1 MYTLDSDILAILL
14 AIISFTIPAINAVRE
29 KKKKQ
34 RAQEQAQNSPYHFH
48 EQEQQEH
55 IHTIGDESPDE
66 LRRKE
71 MEELFSEL
79 LGLEHKVEEL
89 QEESAEEIQNPVM
102 QQEQPYEDVDAVE
115 ETVLDVVPQMQETVV
130 EHPQQEGIQATVCSV
145 QEESAPAQ
153 EENAKSLKE
162 RIRNNPK
169 DMVLFAEILKP
180 KFKEFEN

>member
-34 RAQEQAQNSPYHFH
+34 RAQEQV
-48 EQEQQEH
+48 
-55 IHTIGDESPDE
+55 HTIEDESPDE
-66 LRRKE
+66 LQRKE

-89 QEESAEEIQNPVM
+89 QEEPAEEIQNPVM
-102 QQEQPYEDVDAVE
+102 QQEQPYEDVGAVE
-115 ETVLDVVPQMQETVV
+115 ETVLEVVPQMQETVV
-130 EHPQQEGIQATVCSV
+130 EHPLQEGIQATVCSV
-145 QEESAPAQ
+145 QEESVPAQ
-153 EENAKSLKE
+153 EENAKNLKE

>member
-29 KKKKQ
+29 KRKRQ
-34 RAQEQAQNSPYHFH
+34 RAQEQSGPYHF
-48 EQEQQEH
+48 QQQEPQESAH
-55 IHTIGDESPDE
+55 NIVDESPDE

-79 LGLEHKVEEL
+79 LGLEHKMEEV
-89 QEESAEEIQNPVM
+89 QEESVDEIQSPVM
-102 QQEQPYEDVDAVE
+102 QQEPPYADVDAVE
-115 ETVLDVVPQMQETVV
+115 ETVLDEVPQMQDTAGMD
-130 EHPQQEGIQATVCSV
+130 PQQEGIQATACSV
-145 QEESAPAQ
+145 LEESTPAQ

>member
-29 KKKKQ
+29 KKKRQ
-34 RAQEQAQNSPYHFH
+34 RAQEQSGPYHF
-48 EQEQQEH
+48 QQQEPQESAH
-55 IHTIGDESPDE
+55 NIEDESPDE
-66 LRRKE
+66 LHRKE
-71 MEELFSEL
+71 MEELFSEI

-89 QEESAEEIQNPVM
+89 QEEPAEEIQNPVM
-102 QQEQPYEDVDAVE
+102 QQEQPYVEVDAVE
-115 ETVLDVVPQMQETVV
+115 ETVLDEVPQMQETVA

-145 QEESAPAQ
+145 QEESVPAQ